1 MKLKKVL
8 AILMAMAMTFSL
20 AACGGT
26 AETSPASPAADT
38 EVEAE
43 AGDSDAGETEPVAA
57 DEVEPP
63 AAESSESDLAYKG
76 EINFMHYSTSEEAE
90 GNGSSDGFRSCIAA
104 WDEAHPDITLNQDVL
119 ANTDYKT
126 QIATKAAADDLPDV
140 FLLQGMNTANW
151 AKQGLVLDLT
161 DIIASSPDAAGY
173 NMDLL
178 VPFTSEGKFYA
189 MPAVSGGTC
198 TVVIYDSAMW
208 KEAGYDSFPTT
219 WAEVAKAAEHF
230 NDQGIDTIAFGNN
243 GQWQMNSCF
252 LSCFGYQYT
261 GTEWFDHI
269 IAGDGKAAFTDADFV
284 TALEKTRDIFAKTDI
299 FNNDYNSISNEDAR
313 EYFISG
319 EAATFIGGNWDYSY
333 IAETLKDDPEKLGN
347 MKIAVLPEGED
358 ATHYENM
365 QNNGFGY
372 GLAIN
377 SKVVGDQDKLDA
389 CIDLIEYLAGPAFA
403 EYVGSKYGLGGFY
416 KADFDTSGLNSWDI
430 DLYNYS
436 YVDNKAV
443 AIYDS
448 FLGGDVWNTLNPG
461 LQDLTSGKTD
471 PETLAAA
478 TQEAYEA
485 FLAQ

>member
-1 MKLKKVL
+1 MNVKKVL
-8 AILMAMAMTFSL
+8 ALCMASLMTFSL
-20 AACGGT
+20 TACGG
-26 AETSPASPAADT
+26 APAQAPS
-38 EVEAE
+38 EAE
-43 AGDSDAGETEPVAA
+43 APSETEAPAETGEVAA
-57 DEVEPP
+57 DAVEAP
-63 AAESSESDLAYKG
+63 AAESAEPGLAYKG

-90 GNGSSDGFRSCIAA
+90 GNGSSDGFRTCIAA
-104 WDEAHPDITLNQDVL
+104 WEEAHPDIKLNQDVL
-119 ANTDYKT
+119 ANADYKT
-126 QIATKAAADDLPDV
+126 QIATKAAANDLPDV

-151 AKQGLVLDLT
+151 AKQGLILDLT
-161 DIIASSPDAAGY
+161 DIIKSSPDASGY

-178 VPFTSEGKFYA
+178 VPFTSEGKYYA

-198 TVVIYDSAMW
+198 TVVIYDENMW
-208 KEAGYDSFPTT
+208 KEAGFDSFPTT
-219 WAEVAKAAEHF
+219 WADVEKASEYF
-230 NDQGIDTIAFGNN
+230 GDKGIDTIAFGNG

-269 IAGDGKAAFTDADFV
+269 IAGDGKASFDDPDFI
-284 TALEKTRDIFAKTDI
+284 TALEKTRALFEDTKI
-299 FNNDYNSISNEDAR
+299 FNSDFNSVTNEDAR
-313 EYFISG
+313 EYFIAG
-319 EAATFIGGNWDYSY
+319 DAAAFIGGNWDFSY
-333 IAETLKDDPEKLGN
+333 IAETLKDEPEKLDA

-365 QNNGFGY
+365 QNNGFGF

-377 SKVVGDQDKLDA
+377 AKVAEDPDKLDA
-389 CIDLIEYLAGPAFA
+389 CVDLIEYLAGPTFA

-471 PETLAAA
+471 AESLAKA

-485 FLAQ
+485 FLEQ

>member
-1 MKLKKVL
+1 MKLRKVL
-8 AILMAMAMTFSL
+8 ALCLASAMTFSL
-20 AACGGT
+20 AACGGAAAT
-26 AETSPASPAADT
+26 APAEAPAQAEAPAETEDAA
-38 EVEAE
+38 
-43 AGDSDAGETEPVAA
+43 ETEEVAA
-57 DEVEPP
+57 DAVEAP
-63 AAESSESDLAYKG
+63 AAESAESGLAYKG

-90 GNGSSDGFRSCIAA
+90 GNGSSDGFRSCIAT
-104 WDEAHPDITLNQDVL
+104 WEEAHPDITLNQDVL
-119 ANTDYKT
+119 ANADYKT

-161 DIIASSPDAAGY
+161 DIIKSSPDAAGY

-178 VPFTSEGKFYA
+178 VPFTSEGKYYA

-198 TVVIYDSAMW
+198 TVVMYDSNMW
-208 KEAGYDSFPTT
+208 KEAGFDTFPTT
-219 WAEVAKAAEHF
+219 WADVEKASEYF
-230 NDQGIDTIAFGNN
+230 NEQGIDTIAFGNG

-269 IAGDGKAAFTDADFV
+269 IAGDGQASFADPDFI
-284 TALEKTRDIFAKTDI
+284 TALEKTKALFADTKI
-299 FNNDYNSISNEDAR
+299 FNSDFNSVTNEDAR
-313 EYFISG
+313 EYFIAG
-319 EAATFIGGNWDYSY
+319 DAAAFIGGNWDYSY
-333 IAETLKDDPEKLGN
+333 VAETLKAEPEKLEA
-347 MKIAVLPEGED
+347 MKIAVLPEGD
-358 ATHYENM
+358 GATHYENM
-365 QNNGFGY
+365 QNNGFGF

-377 SKVVGDQDKLDA
+377 AKVAEDPDKLDA
-389 CIDLIEYLAGPAFA
+389 CVDLIEYLAGPAFA

-416 KADFDTSGLNSWDI
+416 KADFDTSGLNSWDV

-471 PETLAAA
+471 AESLAKA

>member
-1 MKLKKVL
+1 MRLRKLL
-8 AILMAMAMTFSL
+8 AVGLSLAMTLQLS
-20 AACGGT
+20 ACGSSAATTPEQAGEAVAT
-26 AETSPASPAADT
+26 ADETEESGAVPADDVEAPAPETSAS
-38 EVEAE
+38 E
-43 AGDSDAGETEPVAA
+43 
-57 DEVEPP
+57 
-63 AAESSESDLAYKG
+63 LAYKG

-104 WDEAHPDITLNQDVL
+104 WEEAHPDIALNQDIL
-119 ANTDYKT
+119 ANVDYKT
-126 QIATKAAADDLPDV
+126 QIATKAAANDLPDV
-140 FLLQGMNTANW
+140 FLLQGSNTANW

-161 DIIASSPDAAGY
+161 DIIASSPDASGY

-178 VPFTSEGKFYA
+178 VPFTSEGKYYA
-189 MPAVSGGTC
+189 LPAVSGGTC
-198 TVVIYDSAMW
+198 TVVIYDAALW
-208 KEAGYDSFPTT
+208 KEAGYDSFPAT
-219 WAEVAKAAEHF
+219 WKEVEKASEYF
-230 NDQGIDTIAFGNN
+230 NEKGMDTIAFGNA

-261 GTEWFDHI
+261 GTEWFNHI
-269 IAGDGKAAFTDADFV
+269 IAGDGQASFEDEGFV
-284 TALEKTRDIFAKTDI
+284 KALENTRHLFADTKI
-299 FNNDYNSISNEDAR
+299 FNSDYNAVTNEDAR

-319 EAATFIGGNWDYSY
+319 EAAAFIGGNWDYSY
-333 IAETLKDDPEKLGN
+333 IAETLKDDAEKIGN
-347 MKIAVLPEGED
+347 MKIAVLPEGD
-358 ATHYENM
+358 GAAAYEKM

-377 SKVVGDQDKLDA
+377 ADVAGDKDKLDA
-389 CIDLIEYLAGPAFA
+389 CIDLIEYLTGPSFA
-403 EYVGSKYGLGGFY
+403 EYVGSKYGLGAFY
-416 KADFDTSGLNSWDI
+416 KADFDTTGLNPWDI

-471 PETLAAA
+471 AAALAGA
-478 TQEAYEA
+478 TQEAYTA

>member
-1 MKLKKVL
+1 
-8 AILMAMAMTFSL
+8 
-20 AACGGT
+20 
-26 AETSPASPAADT
+26 
-38 EVEAE
+38 
-43 AGDSDAGETEPVAA
+43 
-57 DEVEPP
+57 
-63 AAESSESDLAYKG
+63 
-76 EINFMHYSTSEEAE
+76 
-90 GNGSSDGFRSCIAA
+90 
-104 WDEAHPDITLNQDVL
+104 
-119 ANTDYKT
+119 
-126 QIATKAAADDLPDV
+126 
-140 FLLQGMNTANW
+140 MNTTNW
-151 AKQGLVLDLT
+151 AKQGLILDLT
-161 DIIASSPDAAGY
+161 DIIAESPDAAGY

-178 VPFTSEGKFYA
+178 VPFTSEGKYYA

-198 TVVIYDSAMW
+198 TVVIYDAAMW
-208 KEAGYDSFPTT
+208 AEAGFDTFPTT
-219 WAEVAKAAEHF
+219 WEDVQKASEYF
-230 NDQGIDTIAFGNN
+230 NEQGIDTIAFGNG

-252 LSCFGYQYT
+252 LSCFAYQYT

-269 IAGDGKAAFTDADFV
+269 IAGDGQASFTDADFV
-284 TALEKTRDIFAKTDI
+284 KALDATRALFADTQI
-299 FNNDYNSISNEDAR
+299 FNSDFNSVTNEDAR
-313 EYFISG
+313 EYFIAG
-319 EAATFIGGNWDYSY
+319 DAAAFIGGNWDFSY
-333 IAETLKDDPEKLGN
+333 IAETLKEDPEKLEN
-347 MKIAVLPEGED
+347 MKIAVLPEGAD

-377 SKVVGDQDKLDA
+377 AKVAEDPDKLAA

-416 KADFDTSGLNSWDI
+416 KADFDTSALNPWDI

-471 PETLAAA
+471 AETLAAA

>member
-1 MKLKKVL
+1 MVAAML
-8 AILMAMAMTFSL
+8 AG
-20 AACGGT
+20 CGG
-26 AETSPASPAADT
+26 AEEVAAPAEAPAAEET
-38 EVEAE
+38 VEEAAPAE
-43 AGDSDAGETEPVAA
+43 PAAA
-57 DEVEPP
+57 DEVEAPE
-63 AAESSESDLAYKG
+63 ADSATSDLAYAG

-104 WDEAHPDITLNQDVL
+104 WEEAHPDITLNQDVL
-119 ANTDYKT
+119 ANADYKT

-151 AKQGLVLDLT
+151 AKQGLILDLT
-161 DIIASSPDAAGY
+161 DIIAASPDAAGY

-178 VPFTSEGKFYA
+178 VPFTYDGKYYG

-198 TVVIYDSAMW
+198 TVVIYDAALW
-208 KEAGYDSFPTT
+208 ADAGFDTFPTT
-219 WAEVAKAAEHF
+219 WDDVEKAAEYF
-230 NDQGIDTIAFGNN
+230 NEQGLDTIAFGNG

-269 IAGDGKAAFTDADFV
+269 IAGDGQASFTDQGFID
-284 TALEKTRDIFAKTDI
+284 ALTETQRLFKDTEI
-299 FNNDYNSISNEDAR
+299 FNSDFNSVTNEDAR

-319 EAATFIGGNWDYSY
+319 DAAAFIGGNWDYSY
-333 IAETLKDDPEKLGN
+333 IAESLKDDAERIGN
-347 MKIAVLPEGED
+347 MKIAVLPEGHNV
-358 ATHYENM
+358 ASYEKM

-377 SKVVGDQDKLDA
+377 AKVAEDQDKLDA

-416 KADFDTSGLNSWDI
+416 KADFDTSGLNQWDI

-461 LQDLTSGKTD
+461 LQDLTSGKTNAND
-471 PETLAAA
+471 LAKA

>member
-1 MKLKKVL
+1 MKLRKLL
-8 AILMAMAMTFSL
+8 ALCLTLTMTL
-20 AACGGT
+20 QLTACGGS
-26 AETSPASPAADT
+26 AASAPAA
-38 EVEAE
+38 
-43 AGDSDAGETEPVAA
+43 SDAEGTETAAA
-57 DEVEPP
+57 DEVEAP
-63 AAESSESDLAYKG
+63 APESSASDLAYSG

-90 GNGSSDGFRSCIAA
+90 GNGSSDGFRACIAA

-119 ANTDYKT
+119 ANADYKT

-161 DIIASSPDAAGY
+161 DIIAASPDASGY
-173 NMDLL
+173 NMDLM
-178 VPFTSEGKFYA
+178 VPFTSEGRYYA

-198 TVVIYDSAMW
+198 TVVIYDAAMW
-208 KEAGYDSFPTT
+208 KEAGFDSFPAT
-219 WAEVAKAAEHF
+219 WEEVEKASEYF
-230 NDQGIDTIAFGNN
+230 NGQGIDTIAFGNG
-243 GQWQMNSCF
+243 GQWQMNSSF

-269 IAGDGKAAFTDADFV
+269 IAGDGKASFADADFV
-284 TALEKTRDIFAKTDI
+284 KALEKTKYLFADTKI
-299 FNNDYNSISNEDAR
+299 FNSDFNSVTNEDAR
-313 EYFISG
+313 EYFIAG
-319 EAATFIGGNWDYSY
+319 DAAAFIGGNWDYSY
-333 IAETLKDDPEKLGN
+333 IAETLKDDAEKIGN
-347 MKIAVLPEGED
+347 MKIAVLPEGAE
-358 ATHYENM
+358 ASHYENM

-377 SKVVGDQDKLDA
+377 AKVAEDKDKLDA
-389 CIDLIEYLAGPAFA
+389 CIDLIEYLTGPAFA
-403 EYVGSKYGLGGFY
+403 EYVGSKYGLGAFY
-416 KADFDTSGLNSWDI
+416 KADFDTSGLNPWDV

-471 PETLAAA
+471 AQSLAEA
-478 TQEAYEA
+478 TQKAYEA
-485 FLAQ
+485 FLAQQ

>member
-1 MKLKKVL
+1 MRLRKLL
-8 AILMAMAMTFSL
+8 AVGLSLAMTLQLS
-20 AACGGT
+20 ACGSS
-26 AETSPASPAADT
+26 AETSSEAAQEAATTADVTAESGAVPADD
-38 EVEAE
+38 VEAP
-43 AGDSDAGETEPVAA
+43 APETSA
-57 DEVEPP
+57 
-63 AAESSESDLAYKG
+63 SELAYKG

-104 WDEAHPDITLNQDVL
+104 WEEAHPDIALNQDIL
-119 ANTDYKT
+119 ANVDYKT
-126 QIATKAAADDLPDV
+126 QIATKAAANDLPDV
-140 FLLQGMNTANW
+140 FLLQGSNTANW

-161 DIIASSPDAAGY
+161 DIIASSPDASGY

-178 VPFTSEGKFYA
+178 VPFTSEGKYYA
-189 MPAVSGGTC
+189 LPAVSGGTC
-198 TVVIYDSAMW
+198 TVVIYDAALW
-208 KEAGYDSFPTT
+208 KEAGYDSFPAT
-219 WAEVAKAAEHF
+219 WKEVEKASEYF
-230 NDQGIDTIAFGNN
+230 NEKGMDTIAFGNA

-261 GTEWFDHI
+261 GTEWFNHI
-269 IAGDGKAAFTDADFV
+269 IAGDGQASFEDEGFV
-284 TALEKTRDIFAKTDI
+284 KALENTRHLFADTKI
-299 FNNDYNSISNEDAR
+299 FNSDYNAVTNEDAR

-319 EAATFIGGNWDYSY
+319 DAAAFIGGNWDYSY
-333 IAETLKDDPEKLGN
+333 IAETLKDDAEKIGN
-347 MKIAVLPEGED
+347 MKIAVLPEGD
-358 ATHYENM
+358 GAAAYEKM

-377 SKVVGDQDKLDA
+377 ADVAGDKDKLDA
-389 CIDLIEYLAGPAFA
+389 CIDLIEYLTGPSFA
-403 EYVGSKYGLGGFY
+403 EYVGSKYGLGAFY
-416 KADFDTSGLNSWDI
+416 KADFDTTGLNPWDI

-471 PETLAAA
+471 AAALAGA
-478 TQEAYEA
+478 TQEAYTA

>member
-1 MKLKKVL
+1 MRLRKLL
-8 AILMAMAMTFSL
+8 AVGLSLAMTLQLS
-20 AACGGT
+20 ACGSSAATSSEQTGEEAVATADET
-26 AETSPASPAADT
+26 AESGAVPADD
-38 EVEAE
+38 VEAP
-43 AGDSDAGETEPVAA
+43 APETSA
-57 DEVEPP
+57 
-63 AAESSESDLAYKG
+63 SELAYKG

-104 WDEAHPDITLNQDVL
+104 WEEAHPDITLNQDIL
-119 ANTDYKT
+119 ANVDYKT
-126 QIATKAAADDLPDV
+126 QIATKAAANDLPDV

-161 DIIASSPDAAGY
+161 DVIASSPDASGY

-178 VPFTSEGKFYA
+178 VPFTSEGRYYA
-189 MPAVSGGTC
+189 LPAVSGGTC
-198 TVVIYDSAMW
+198 TVVIYDAALW
-208 KEAGYDSFPTT
+208 KEAGFDSFPAT
-219 WAEVAKAAEHF
+219 WKEVEEASEYF
-230 NDQGIDTIAFGNN
+230 NEQGMDTIAFGNA

-261 GTEWFDHI
+261 GTDWFNHI
-269 IAGDGKAAFTDADFV
+269 IAGDGQASFEDESFV
-284 TALEKTRDIFAKTDI
+284 KALENTRHLFADTKI
-299 FNNDYNSISNEDAR
+299 FNSDFNAVTNEDAR

-319 EAATFIGGNWDYSY
+319 DAAAFIGGNWDYSY
-333 IAETLKDDPEKLGN
+333 IAETLKDDTEKIGN
-347 MKIAVLPEGED
+347 MKIAVLPEGD
-358 ATHYENM
+358 GAAAYEKM

-377 SKVVGDQDKLDA
+377 ADVAGDKDKLDA
-389 CIDLIEYLAGPAFA
+389 CIDLIEYLTGPSFA
-403 EYVGSKYGLGGFY
+403 EYVGSKYGLGAFY
-416 KADFDTSGLNSWDI
+416 KADFDTTGLNSWDI

-471 PETLAAA
+471 AAA
-478 TQEAYEA
+478 LAGATQKAYTA

>member
-1 MKLKKVL
+1 MKKKLL
-8 AILMAMAMTFSL
+8 ATLLTASMVAAML
-20 AACGGT
+20 AGCGG
-26 AETSPASPAADT
+26 ADEAAAP
-38 EVEAE
+38 VEA
-43 AGDSDAGETEPVAA
+43 
-57 DEVEPP
+57 P
-63 AAESSESDLAYKG
+63 AAEETTEEAAPAEPTAADAVEAPEADTATSDLAYTG

-104 WDEAHPDITLNQDVL
+104 WDEAHPNITLNQDVL
-119 ANTDYKT
+119 ANADYKT

-151 AKQGLVLDLT
+151 AKQGLILDLT
-161 DIIASSPDAAGY
+161 DIIAASPDAAGY

-178 VPFTSEGKFYA
+178 VPFTYEGKYYG

-198 TVVIYDSAMW
+198 TVVIYDAALW
-208 KEAGYDSFPTT
+208 AEAGFDSFPTN
-219 WAEVAKAAEHF
+219 WDDVEKAAEYF
-230 NDQGIDTIAFGNN
+230 NEQGLDTIAFGNG
-243 GQWQMNSCF
+243 GQWQMNSDF

-269 IAGDGKAAFTDADFV
+269 IAGDGQASFADQSFIDALTETQRLFKD
-284 TALEKTRDIFAKTDI
+284 TEI
-299 FNNDYNSISNEDAR
+299 FNSDFNSVTNEDAR

-319 EAATFIGGNWDYSY
+319 DAAAFIGGNWDYSY
-333 IAETLKDDPEKLGN
+333 IAESLKDDAERIGN
-347 MKIAVLPEGED
+347 MKIAVLPEGHG
-358 ATHYENM
+358 ATSYENM

-377 SKVVGDQDKLDA
+377 AKVADDQDKLDA

-416 KADFDTSGLNSWDI
+416 KADFDTSGLNQWDI

-461 LQDLTSGKTD
+461 LQDLTSGKTNAED
-471 PETLAAA
+471 LAKA

>member
-1 MKLKKVL
+1 MKLRKVL
-8 AILMAMAMTFSL
+8 ALCLASVMVFSL
-20 AACGGT
+20 AACGG
-26 AETSPASPAADT
+26 AADT
-38 EVEAE
+38 APTEAPAE
-43 AGDSDAGETEPVAA
+43 AAAEATEETGEVAA
-57 DEVEPP
+57 DAVEAPE
-63 AAESSESDLAYKG
+63 AESAESGLAYKG

-104 WDEAHPDITLNQDVL
+104 WEEAHPDITLNQDVL
-119 ANTDYKT
+119 ANADYKT

-151 AKQGLVLDLT
+151 AKQGLILDLT
-161 DIIASSPDAAGY
+161 DIIKSSPDASGY

-178 VPFTSEGKFYA
+178 VPFASEGKYYA

-198 TVVIYDSAMW
+198 TVVIYDANMW
-208 KEAGYDSFPTT
+208 KEAGFDTFPTT
-219 WAEVAKAAEHF
+219 WADVEKASEYF
-230 NDQGIDTIAFGNN
+230 NGNGIDTIAFGNG

-269 IAGDGKAAFTDADFV
+269 IAGDGKASFNDPDFI
-284 TALEKTRDIFAKTDI
+284 TALEKTKALFADTKI
-299 FNNDYNSISNEDAR
+299 FNSDFNSVTNEDAR
-313 EYFISG
+313 EYFIAG
-319 EAATFIGGNWDYSY
+319 DAAAFIGGNWDYSY
-333 IAETLKDDPEKLGN
+333 IAETLKAEPEKLEA
-347 MKIAVLPEGED
+347 MKIAVLPEGD
-358 ATHYENM
+358 GATHYENM
-365 QNNGFGY
+365 QNNGFGF

-377 SKVVGDQDKLDA
+377 AKVAEDPDKLDA
-389 CIDLIEYLAGPAFA
+389 CVDLIEYLAGPSFA

-416 KADFDTSGLNSWDI
+416 KADFDTSGLNSWDV

-471 PETLAAA
+471 AESLAQA
-478 TQEAYEA
+478 TQKAYEA